1 MQINMEQM
9 NNVDDRYRAHFINSL
24 SGYKSANLIGT
35 VDQNG
40 QQNLSIVSS
49 VFHLGASPPLIGM
62 IVRPHSAPRHTL
74 ENIIETGYYTVN
86 HVNAAIYQQAHKT
99 SAQYDKST
107 SEFEAVGLTPEVRD
121 THCAPYVVESHLQIG
136 VKYVSHQTL
145 VVNNTVMVIG
155 QIIDVT
161 VPEVAVQQDGY
172 IDIASLDTVAVSGL
186 DCYHTTHSLARLPYA
201 KL

>member
-35 VDQNG
+35 VDSNG

-74 ENIIETGYYTVN
+74 ENIIEMGYYTVN
-86 HVNAAIYQQAHKT
+86 HVNAAIYKQAHKT
-99 SAQYDKST
+99 SAQYDKSI
-107 SEFEAVGLTPEVRD
+107 SEFEAVGLTPEAYESPQN
-121 THCAPYVVESHLQIG
+121 TFVVQ
-136 VKYVSHQTL
+136 
-145 VVNNTVMVIG
+145 
-155 QIIDVT
+155 
-161 VPEVAVQQDGY
+161 
-172 IDIASLDTVAVSGL
+172 
-186 DCYHTTHSLARLPYA
+186 
-201 KL
+201 